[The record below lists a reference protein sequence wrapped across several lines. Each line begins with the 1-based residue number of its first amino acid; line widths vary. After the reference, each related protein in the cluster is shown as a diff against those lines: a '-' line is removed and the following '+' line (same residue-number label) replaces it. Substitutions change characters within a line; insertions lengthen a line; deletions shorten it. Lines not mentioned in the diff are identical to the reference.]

1 MSKRRKLNPCKKS
14 FLLLLRALPSLSFG
28 YTSSN
33 TIFFRRNLLP
43 KYQIV
48 TSLQL
53 SVQTTARIHEHLQRS
68 SVKSSLEQSITVNNL
83 LRDNHHGVVLFK
95 INFHFFLTATSLP
108 PETQAE
114 CEFSISIYCVQC
126 ALYRG
131 WIVHRGFVNRFYS
144 HFVPVSK
151 ALYCQNWAI

>member
-48 TSLQL
+48 TSLLL

-95 INFHFFLTATSLP
+95 INFHFFSRQLLCHLKLRLNVSFP
-108 PETQAE
+108 YR
-114 CEFSISIYCVQC
+114 SIVYSVHCI
-126 ALYRG
+126 ADG
-131 WIVHRGFVNRFYS
+131 SFIVD
-144 HFVPVSK
+144 
-151 ALYCQNWAI
+151 L